1 MKQVYKTASPY
12 IKELLKGEIKWNSFS
27 QKALA
32 KAIKEDK
39 PIFVHIGN
47 ISNIEQRNF
56 AYNLFKNKDVTEIL
70 NNNFIPIA
78 IDTEDIPEAYLIGMD
93 LLLINEKK
101 ISDHINIFSLPGI
114 KPVTSFSSHIP
125 SDFLHIAKNLL
136 HSFRHNRQKLEQASH
151 YLTQRLKFSG
161 IVTRKE
167 KPGNISPKLL
177 HAYIKSWS
185 KRFLDPDIKNSKS
198 PYTLSARN
206 LNFILEYACKYNVT
220 EYINYINQTLEHVY
234 HSAVFDPIDG
244 GIFSASAD
252 YSFKNPSYE
261 KNIYENA
268 NAVILY
274 STAYKY
280 LRKKIYKE
288 AAERIVQFLEEQMNL
303 QKKGYMTYITLN
315 KEGKEST
322 YYKYSLKELE
332 NAFPD
337 RYKEIARKLGMN
349 ANTDADIPQIISNT
363 PSYWEISYEEL
374 KTLKK
379 IRIEKRKEVIYD
391 KRTMTGYNCRT
402 AVAFCTM
409 AKHSDKAHKQE
420 YLTMAKEIIDN
431 IANHRI
437 KGKANLYKYISSTR
451 VEYST
456 SDLYDYSL
464 FLNCLLNYYILTKET
479 KYGDLAKNYAAY
491 IIFNHYQP
499 SNGMFT
505 KTARYEARIPVKR
518 APVIDYNTLS
528 SNSIMADNLLL
539 LYKITGNDIYI
550 KTFKQQI
557 YNIQPQLIG
566 SGPFMAGWGMQV
578 LNYLT
583 EELTLSPEQQ

>member
-12 IKELLKGEIKWNSFS
+12 IKELLKGEINWLPFS
-27 QKALA
+27 PNAL
-32 KAIKEDK
+32 KRAIKEDK

-47 ISNIEQRNF
+47 ISNIENRNC
-56 AYNLFKNKDVTEIL
+56 AYNLFKNKEIIQTL
-70 NNNFIPIA
+70 NENFISVA
-78 IDTEDIPEAYLIGMD
+78 LDTEDVPEAYLIGMD

-101 ISDHINIFSLPGI
+101 ISEHINIFSLPGI
-114 KPVTSFSSHIP
+114 KPITSFSSLVP
-125 SDFLHIAKNLL
+125 KDFLYIARNIL
-136 HSFRHNRQKLEQASH
+136 HSFRHNREKLEKAGN
-151 YLTQRLKFSG
+151 YLTQKLKFSG
-161 IVTRKE
+161 IVTQKE
-167 KPGNISPKLL
+167 KGETISPKLL

-185 KRFLDPDIKNSKS
+185 QRFLDPDIKNSRA

-206 LNFILEYACKYNVT
+206 LTFILEYAYKYNIK
-220 EYINYINQTLEHVY
+220 EYLNYINQTLEHVY

-252 YSFKNPSYE
+252 YTFKTPSYE

-303 QKKGYMTYITLN
+303 QNKGYITYITLN
-315 KEGKEST
+315 KVGKDST
-322 YYKYSLKELE
+322 YYKYTLNELKK
-332 NAFPD
+332 AFPG
-337 RYKEIARKLGMN
+337 RYGKIAKILGMDT
-349 ANTDADIPQIISNT
+349 NTDAETPQIISNR
-363 PSYWEISYEEL
+363 PEYWDITHEEL

-379 IRIEKRKEVIYD
+379 IRSEKRKEIIYD
-391 KRTMTGYNCRT
+391 KRIMTGYNCRT
-402 AVAFCTM
+402 AIAFCTM
-409 AKHSDKAHKQE
+409 AKHTCKACKQE
-420 YLTMAKEIIDN
+420 YLSMAREIIDN
-431 IANHRI
+431 IINHRI

-464 FLNCLLNYYILTKET
+464 FLNCLLNYYILTRDV

-583 EELTLSPEQQ
+583 EELTLSTEQQ